1 MDRSIIF
8 SLIIIILLGV
18 SYYFWQEHQ
27 ASLVL
32 VETESAVEIENEQQ
46 VADKNVEILYPV
58 PEVSDTQ
65 IGAKEENVEP
75 ALVANEF
82 IIPELNN
89 SDAVIEEAF
98 AEIHELENL
107 LRIFIFRDFI
117 RHIVVTIDNITAK
130 KLPRRFV
137 FTQSP
142 KDSFMVQT
150 SEDEKI
156 FIIKEMNYSRY
167 NLYLNFLN
175 KVSNEQ
181 LVSIYI
187 KFYPLFQQAY
197 DELGYSGRYF
207 NDRLVEVIDHLLQT
221 PEVDKQIKLVRPKVF
236 YQFLDDELEN
246 LSSGQKILIRIG
258 PENGSQMKARLK
270 AIKQLLTSL
279 TRAQ

>member
-32 VETESAVEIENEQQ
+32 LETDSSVEIRKEQK
-46 VADKNVEILYPV
+46 VTEENVEILYPV
-58 PEVSDTQ
+58 PVVSDTQ
-65 IGAKEENVEP
+65 IEAREENAEA

-89 SDAVIEEAF
+89 SDAIIKEALV
-98 AEIHELENL
+98 EIHELENL
-107 LRIFIFRDFI
+107 LRVFIFRDFI
-117 RHIVVTIDNITAK
+117 RHIVVTIDNVTAK

-142 KDSFMVQT
+142 NESFMVET
-150 SEDEKI
+150 SEEEKI
-156 FIIKEMNYSRY
+156 FILKESNYSRY
-167 NLYLNFLN
+167 NIYLNFVN
-175 KVSNEQ
+175 NVSNEQ

-187 KFYPLFQQAY
+187 KFYPLFQEAY

-207 NDRLVEVIDHLLQT
+207 NDRLVEVIDHLLET
-221 PEVDKQIKLVRPKVF
+221 PEVYKQIKLVRPKVF

-258 PENGSQMKARLK
+258 SENSKQLKVRLK
-270 AIKQLLTSL
+270 TIKKLLTSF

>member
-8 SLIIIILLGV
+8 SLMIIILLGV

-32 VETESAVEIENEQQ
+32 IEIEPSVEMGKEQQ
-46 VADKNVEILYPV
+46 PPEDNVEILYPV

-65 IGAKEENVEP
+65 IEEDENAEEDV
-75 ALVANEF
+75 VVDEF
-82 IIPELNN
+82 MVPELDN
-89 SDAVIEEAF
+89 SDAVIQKAL
-98 AEIHELENL
+98 AEVYAIENL
-107 LRIFIFRDFI
+107 VEVFIFHDFI
-117 RHIVVTIDNITAK
+117 RHVVVTIDNITAK

-137 FTQSP
+137 FTHSPNQS
-142 KDSFMVQT
+142 FAVGT
-150 SEDEKI
+150 SEEEKI
-156 FIIKEMNYSRY
+156 FVLKASNYSRY
-167 NLYLNFLN
+167 NLCLNFVN
-175 KVSNEQ
+175 RVSNEQ

-221 PEVDKQIKLVRPKVF
+221 PEVDKEIKLTRPKVF
-236 YQFLDDELEN
+236 YQFLDEKLEN

-258 PENGSQMKARLK
+258 PENAKQMKARLK
-270 AIKQLLTSL
+270 TIKQLLTSF
-279 TRAQ
+279 TRTQ